1 MYNYFKQ
8 RLKSIH
14 IRYFGLAPAMKLQKD
29 RMSYKVVNISV
40 NDYIDILL
48 KRVADYCNTVD
59 CELNQQQWDIND

>member
-1 MYNYFKQ
+1 
-8 RLKSIH
+8 
-14 IRYFGLAPAMKLQKD
+14 MKLQKD